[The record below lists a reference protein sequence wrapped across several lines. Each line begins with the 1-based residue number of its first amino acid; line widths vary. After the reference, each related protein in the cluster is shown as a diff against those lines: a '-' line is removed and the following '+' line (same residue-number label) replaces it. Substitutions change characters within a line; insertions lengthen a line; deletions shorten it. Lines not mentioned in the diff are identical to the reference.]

1 MRMNLLKP
9 AIRQEIYLFMFMLG
23 GLALLKQPLH
33 RGEESEG
40 VDGRVNV
47 ISNERAPRPPNL
59 QVAEPARRS
68 RSEPNNLFGGSRVA
82 LLYILPSFPILEA
95 GRCLRLILQLA
106 SQLFWEQSCWRNR
119 GLDFCNFHPIVMP
132 ATRFPRPNASLCSWR
147 TPGTI
152 NWRNRPG
159 KQRTLLLHWS
169 TAANDD

>member
-1 MRMNLLKP
+1 MNLFKP

-47 ISNERAPRPPNL
+47 ISNESPPNL

-82 LLYILPSFPILEA
+82 LLYILPTFPVLAA
-95 GRCLRLILQLA
+95 GSCLRLIPQLA
-106 SQLFWEQSCWRNR
+106 YQLF
-119 GLDFCNFHPIVMP
+119 
-132 ATRFPRPNASLCSWR
+132 
-147 TPGTI
+147 
-152 NWRNRPG
+152 
-159 KQRTLLLHWS
+159 
-169 TAANDD
+169 